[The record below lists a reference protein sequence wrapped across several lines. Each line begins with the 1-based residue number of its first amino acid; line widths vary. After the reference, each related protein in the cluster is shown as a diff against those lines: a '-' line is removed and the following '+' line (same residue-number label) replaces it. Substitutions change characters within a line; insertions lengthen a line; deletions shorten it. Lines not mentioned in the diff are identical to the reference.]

1 MFRKMDYYKLFSAAS
16 KFHGVCVYYKTFTG
30 TMSHSGLSQCVCVC
44 GSEVAQCCVCVLLPV
59 SEVLLNVHSS
69 DVLDMPVDPNEPTYC
84 LCAQVSYGEMIG
96 CDNADVYTHTHTLY
110 TLCTLHIHSLHTLH
124 TLHTHTLHTRYT
136 FFTHYTYFT
145 HALYTLSDFFTHSLP
160 HILYMLYT
168 VYTLHTLHTLEVSVQ
183 SPCTLIHFPLI
194 SVT

>member
-1 MFRKMDYYKLFSAAS
+1 MCLLQNIYRN
-16 KFHGVCVYYKTFTG
+16 HV
-30 TMSHSGLSQCVCVC
+30 SQWFVPVCVCVW

-96 CDNADVYTHTHTLY
+96 CDNADVYTHTH
-110 TLCTLHIHSLHTLH
+110 SLHTLH
-124 TLHTHTLHTRYT
+124 TTHTQSAHTTHTAHTQFIYTLHTRYT